1 VVEKGFVVRFENFAE
16 DGVNKI
22 FKIADVAGFENRS
35 GSSRIIVTGIDGDC
49 QAILRYR
56 DGGLYVQIL
65 PKRFILI
72 FR

>member
-1 VVEKGFVVRFENFAE
+1 VHFENFPS
-16 DGVNKI
+16 DGMNKT
-22 FKIADVAGFENRS
+22 FKIADVSGFENRS
-35 GSSRIIVTGIDGDC
+35 GSTRIAVTGINRDC

-72 FR
+72 LR